1 MRDYSLKCCP
11 QNHIYP
17 IHHDNCIRREIEN
30 DYTKLCQLNNKTK
43 MCKTNL
49 CCFSEPKEIEPIFHE
64 KCAPLHHIKAKLI
77 SKDKND
83 NVFRNRMND
92 RKLAKLKRI
101 ESDKNLKKYQNTQKG
116 KTCKSKHL
124 KKKCQKEILQK
135 QLKPPTEVS
144 KLKSLK
150 EAYASKLQNRIKL
163 LSKPKKYPE
172 YKPKTWVLTKALK
185 HYKPTRRLCEL
196 AKPKMYYNNDYKD
209 PFKVP
214 EKALSY
220 QATLRIQE
228 LAKPNNIN
236 HKILQEAKKKNPFKI
251 KPKALRAIATQRI
264 KELATPK
271 DYYNIHIRAN
281 PYKVSRLALKAKA
294 SARVKQ
300 LAQPKTSA
308 K

>member
-185 HYKPTRRLCEL
+185 HYKPTRRL
-196 AKPKMYYNNDYKD
+196 
-209 PFKVP
+209 
-214 EKALSY
+214 S
-220 QATLRIQE
+220 TLRIQE